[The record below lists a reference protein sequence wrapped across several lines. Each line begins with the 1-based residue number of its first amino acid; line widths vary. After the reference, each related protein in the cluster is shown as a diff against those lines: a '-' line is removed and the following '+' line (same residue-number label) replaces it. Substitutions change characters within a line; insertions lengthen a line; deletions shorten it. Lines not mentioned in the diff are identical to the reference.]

1 MEALLEKFDV
11 GLFILAVFATV
22 GIYRI
27 LELILARMLWKA
39 KKEQSLGKTCLLILV
54 KDLEDRVEGIVR
66 ILAGRGVFEMADMVH
81 FVDLG
86 SQDCT
91 FDILKRLSQKFGFDV
106 EEGLK
111 EDLPEADLVLAV
123 NLQNI
128 GAEEIAAYFERLC
141 GVKKV
146 EMGLR
151 SHKN

>member
-1 MEALLEKFDV
+1 MEALLEKFDA
-11 GLFILAVFATV
+11 GLFVLTVFATI

-27 LELILARMLWKA
+27 LELFLARMLWKA
-39 KKEQSLGKTCLLILV
+39 KKEQSLGKTSLLILV

-91 FDILKRLSQKFGFDV
+91 FDILKRLSQKFGFEV

-111 EDLPEADLVLAV
+111 PDLPKADFILAV
-123 NLQNI
+123 NLHSLE
-128 GAEEIAAYFERLC
+128 AEEIGAYFERLY
-141 GVKKV
+141 GVKKSRN
-146 EMGLR
+146 G
-151 SHKN
+151 SKIP